1 MRSYLLP
8 KIVGKWTLILV
19 YCTSPVRHFF
29 EPKYTSRIIIRYL
42 DDAKQIIL
50 SVYQS
55 FCITSNYNWHC
66 DSFQTTS
73 CFFWKGI
80 GLLKREPILVRIRT
94 QDTVTWVTGMDFYQE
109 AISKSST
116 WFFLLTFSSSHR
128 RMWFI
133 SDLPPIAAWCIP

>member
-1 MRSYLLP
+1 MNIDPSILYKSCSSFLRT
-8 KIVGKWTLILV
+8 KIYKQNNYQIFRW
-19 YCTSPVRHFF
+19 C
-29 EPKYTSRIIIRYL
+29 
-42 DDAKQIIL
+42 KQIIL